1 MINLKIDPAEA
12 RLDEFAGEIVT
23 GRTSDLGYPLN
34 QKSQLIGFTSG
45 LQEAGLI
52 CRWSTMREILL
63 TGGLRI

>member
-34 QKSQLIGFTSG
+34 QKSQLIGFYKWFAGSG
-45 LQEAGLI
+45 LNLSMVNNAGDPFD
-52 CRWSTMREILL
+52 R
-63 TGGLRI
+63 GLRI